1 MKAVA
6 ASGIRLCYGEKP
18 ILQELSITVDEGDFF
33 VLIGPNGAGKTSLL
47 NIMAGLVKAGSGEIE
62 ILGKPLHAYSRKAL
76 SSVVA
81 VVPQQVPVHFPFTV
95 ADTVLMGRAPHLGL
109 LGIEQERDFEIAREA
124 MAFTDVKHLAHRR
137 LDQLSGGERQ
147 RVIIAKAICQQPRI
161 ILLDEPTA
169 SLDPAHQTRIMDLM
183 ERFRREQRITV
194 VMVSHDLNLAALYA
208 DRLLLMKEGSVV
220 QVGLP
225 RDVLTD
231 QRLKECY
238 GCDLMVDENPLGG
251 IPRVTPVPEK
261 FRFLKT

>member
-6 ASGIRLCYGEKP
+6 ASGICLRYGEKP
-18 ILQELSITVDEGDFF
+18 ILKELSITVDEGDFF

-47 NIMAGLVKAGSGEIE
+47 NILAGLVKPGAGEIE
-62 ILGKPLHAYSRKAL
+62 IMGKSLQAYSRKAL

-81 VVPQQVPVHFPFTV
+81 VVPQQVPMDFPFTV

-183 ERFRREQRITV
+183 ERFRRERHITV
-194 VMVSHDLNLAALYA
+194 VMVSHDLNLAALYG
-208 DRLLLMKEGSVV
+208 DRLLLMKEGVVV
-220 QVGLP
+220 QEGSP
-225 RDVLTD
+225 HEVLTNH
-231 QRLKECY
+231 RLKECY
-238 GCDLMVDENPLGG
+238 GCDLVVDENPLGRV
-251 IPRVTPVPEK
+251 PRVTSVPEK
-261 FRFLKT
+261 FRSGNT

>member
-1 MKAVA
+1 MTAVA
-6 ASGIRLCYGEKP
+6 ASGIHLWYGEKQ
-18 ILQELSITVDEGDFF
+18 ILQELSLTVNEGDFF

-47 NIMAGLVKAGSGEIE
+47 NVLAGLVKPGAGEIE
-62 ILGKPLHAYSRKAL
+62 ILGKSLRAYSRKAL

-81 VVPQQVPVHFPFTV
+81 VVPQQLPTDFPFTV

-124 MAFTDVKHLAHRR
+124 MTFTDVKHLAHRR

-208 DRLLLMKEGSVV
+208 DRLLLMKEGTIA
-220 QVGLP
+220 QEGLP

-231 QRLKECY
+231 KRLKECY
-238 GCDLMVDENPLGG
+238 GCDLMVDENPLGAV
-251 IPRVTPVPEK
+251 PRVTPVPEK
-261 FRFLKT
+261 FRTEKR